1 MQNSCAFLTILT
13 TALLAVP
20 AAAQTTPDSARLD
33 DIARQAAQKFAEARL
48 AGTNETEAQTRPTT
62 PPPPPGMR
70 VELTLDAAVER
81 ALDRNL
87 DLAVE
92 RLNPQTF
99 DFSLA
104 ALDATYRPNFVSA
117 FGVRSQ
123 TAFTRSQTAGGDILT
138 TDTLTG
144 NNGVQQNIKW
154 GGGSY
159 AIAFNNN
166 RQEQS
171 DLFATRNPVLN
182 TSLTAAFSQPL
193 LRNFRTDATRTQ
205 LQITKLN
212 QEISE
217 TELRA
222 TVVRTVANVRNA
234 YWDLVFAIQAE
245 EVAQNSLALATKL
258 VEDNRARVEVGTL
271 APLDVTQAE
280 AEQATRRQAVAQ
292 ARATRG
298 TAELSLKRL
307 IVNGTEDPYWTAII
321 EPVDRPTYST
331 EAVDVEGAVRRA
343 LTSRTDLEQSR
354 KQLQSND
361 VSIRSLSDAQLPS
374 LDLTASYGVAGIGGT
389 QFVRPPG
396 SQLGAAPT
404 QIIPCGFSDAL
415 SILSEGRAPTWN
427 FFLNFSYPI
436 GTSPAEAATA
446 RARVQRQQTL
456 AQSRQLELQIATEVT
471 NAALL
476 VDTNRERL
484 QASTAAK
491 ELAQLRL
498 EAEQSRFDVGLSTNF
513 FVVQAQ
519 RDLRDAQNAELRA
532 LLDYRRAQV
541 DFERVQEIPSAN
553 GVSITNILPGGGTA
567 PRANAGG
574 GGGGNFGAGGGGGGN
589 N

>member
-1 MQNSCAFLTILT
+1 MKTSCALLTILT
-13 TALLAVP
+13 VAVMGTP
-20 AAAQTTPDSARLD
+20 SAAQTTSESARVD
-33 DIARQAAQKFAEARL
+33 QIAREAAQKFNEARL
-48 AGTNETEAQTRPTT
+48 AGRTETNEQTRPTV
-62 PPPPPGMR
+62 PPPPPGVR
-70 VELTLDAAVER
+70 VELTLDNAVER

-92 RLNPQTF
+92 RLTPQTY

-104 ALDATYRPNFVSA
+104 ALDATFHPNLVST
-117 FGVRSQ
+117 FGLRSQ
-123 TAFTRSQTAGGDILT
+123 TSFTRSQTAGGDILS

-144 NNGVQQNIKW
+144 NNGVQQNLKW

-159 AIAFNNN
+159 AIGFNNN

-193 LRNFRTDATRTQ
+193 LRNFRTDAVRTQ
-205 LQITKLN
+205 LKITKIN
-212 QEISE
+212 QEMSE
-217 TELRA
+217 TSLRA

-245 EVAQNSLALATKL
+245 EVAQNSLQLATKL

-292 ARATRG
+292 ARATHG
-298 TAELSLKRL
+298 TAELALKRL
-307 IVNGTEDPYWTAII
+307 IVNGTEDPYWTANI
-321 EPVDRPTYST
+321 EPVDRPTYTT
-331 EAVDVEGAVRRA
+331 ETVDVAGAVRRA
-343 LTSRTDLEQSR
+343 LTSRTDLEQSK
-354 KQLQSND
+354 KQIQSND
-361 VSIRSLSDAQLPS
+361 VSIRSLSDAQLPA
-374 LDLTASYGVAGIGGT
+374 LDLTASYGLAGIGGT

-396 SQLGAAPT
+396 SALGAAPS
-404 QIIPCGFSDAL
+404 QIIPSGFSDAL
-415 SILSEGRAPTWN
+415 SLLTNGRAPTWN
-427 FFLNFSYPI
+427 FLVNFSYPL

-446 RARVQRQQTL
+446 RARLQQRQTI
-456 AQSRQLELQIATEVT
+456 AQARQLELQVATEVT

-476 VDTNRERL
+476 VDANRERL

-491 ELAQLRL
+491 ELADLRL
-498 EAEQSRFDVGLSTNF
+498 SAEQSRFEVGLSTNF

-541 DFERVQEIPSAN
+541 EFERVQEIPSA
-553 GVSITNILPGGGTA
+553 GTVGITNIQPGNATA
-567 PRANAGG
+567 PRANVG
-574 GGGGNFGAGGGGGGN
+574 GGGGNFGVVN
-589 N
+589 

>member
-1 MQNSCAFLTILT
+1 MKTSCALLTILT
-13 TALLAVP
+13 VAVMGTP
-20 AAAQTTPDSARLD
+20 SAAQTTSESARVD
-33 DIARQAAQKFAEARL
+33 QIAREAAQKFNEARL
-48 AGTNETEAQTRPTT
+48 AGRTETNEQTRPTV
-62 PPPPPGMR
+62 PPPPPGAR
-70 VELTLDAAVER
+70 VELTLDNAVER

-92 RLNPQTF
+92 RLSPQTY

-104 ALDATYRPNFVSA
+104 ALDATFHPNLVST
-117 FGVRSQ
+117 FGLRSQ
-123 TAFTRSQTAGGDILT
+123 TSFTRSQTAGGDILS

-144 NNGVQQNIKW
+144 NNGVQQNLKW

-159 AIAFNNN
+159 AIGFNNN

-182 TSLTAAFSQPL
+182 SSLTAAFSQPL
-193 LRNFRTDATRTQ
+193 LRNFRTDAVRTQ
-205 LQITKLN
+205 LKITKIN
-212 QEISE
+212 QEMSE
-217 TELRA
+217 TSLRA

-245 EVAQNSLALATKL
+245 EVAQNSLLLATKL

-292 ARATRG
+292 ARATHG
-298 TAELSLKRL
+298 TAELALKRL
-307 IVNGTEDPYWTAII
+307 IVNGTEDPYWTANI
-321 EPVDRPTYST
+321 EPVDRPTYTT
-331 EAVDVEGAVRRA
+331 ETVDVAGAVRRA
-343 LTSRTDLEQSR
+343 LTSRTDLEQSK
-354 KQLQSND
+354 KQIQSND
-361 VSIRSLSDAQLPS
+361 VSIRSLSDAQLPA
-374 LDLTASYGVAGIGGT
+374 LDLTASYGLAGIGGT

-396 SQLGAAPT
+396 SALGAAPS
-404 QIIPCGFSDAL
+404 QIIPSGFSDAL
-415 SILSEGRAPTWN
+415 SLLTNGRAPTWN
-427 FFLNFSYPI
+427 FLVNFSYPL

-446 RARVQRQQTL
+446 RARLQQRQTI
-456 AQSRQLELQIATEVT
+456 AQARQLELQVATEVT

-476 VDTNRERL
+476 VDANRERL

-491 ELAQLRL
+491 ELADLRL
-498 EAEQSRFDVGLSTNF
+498 SAEQSRFEVGLSTNF

-541 DFERVQEIPSAN
+541 EFERVQEIPSA
-553 GVSITNILPGGGTA
+553 GTVGITNIQPGNATA
-567 PRANAGG
+567 PRANVGA
-574 GGGGNFGAGGGGGGN
+574 GGNFGGGGN